1 MYISQIETILVDIQ
15 KRAVC
20 VFTGTVRCIE
30 TLTKRARRNMRAL
43 ENRLLCKGRGG
54 GGGGERII
62 IIVLHAPASVWDACH
77 H

>member
-30 TLTKRARRNMRAL
+30 TLTKRARKYAYGIVFRAVCVFTGTSHL
-43 ENRLLCKGRGG
+43 IPPVSHSDKGG
-54 GGGGERII
+54 I
-62 IIVLHAPASVWDACH
+62 W
-77 H
+77 